1 MSNDINTI
9 CDRLLDSEEHAV
21 ESAIPQVAEDAVE
34 VIRSLAADALRFRK
48 LKALLQAAYD
58 GNTDPVE
65 SGDLTVYCSM
75 LSGWRNERT
84 VKAEVTWRDE
94 RDADLDLASV
104 LDKMGMRNP

>member
-1 MSNDINTI
+1 MRTDIDVI

-48 LKALLQAAYD
+48 LMALLQAAYD
-58 GNTDPVE
+58 GNADPVE

-75 LSGWRNERT
+75 QSGWRNERT
-84 VKAEVTWRDE
+84 VKAEITWRDE

-104 LDKMGMRNP
+104 LDKINL

>member
-1 MSNDINTI
+1 MNQDINMI
-9 CDRLLDSEEHAV
+9 CDRLLDSDEHAV

-34 VIRSLAADALRFRK
+34 VIRGLAADAVRFRK
-48 LKALLQAAYD
+48 LMALFQAAYD
-58 GNTDPVE
+58 GNADLVE

-84 VKAEVTWRDE
+84 VKAEIVWRDG

-104 LDKMGMRNP
+104 LDKINL